1 MINFKSKKM
10 KHGFN
15 YTPTL
20 KSSAKWVCGFTII
33 EVLVACSIITISMF
47 ALMQTAQ
54 KGIILSEYALKK
66 SQVSLL
72 LEEGA
77 EAVKSIRDNNWTTIN
92 NLTLNTPYYLFFNTT
107 TKLWLL
113 DNTTTT
119 ILAGTIPTYP
129 IDGIF
134 RRTVIFYPISRDFND
149 DIVSSGGTIDPR
161 TKRVV
166 VTTTWIANGVSNS
179 KSLSFYIADIF
190 N

>member
-1 MINFKSKKM
+1 MIYFKNKKLANSSKWM
-10 KHGFN
+10 
-15 YTPTL
+15 
-20 KSSAKWVCGFTII
+20 CGFTII

-66 SQVSLL
+66 SQASLL

-92 NLTLNTPYYLFFNTT
+92 NLTLNTQYYLFFNTT
-107 TKLWLL
+107 TKLWSL

-119 ILAGTIPTYP
+119 TLAGSIPTYP

-134 RRTVIFYPISRDFND
+134 RRTVVFYPVSRDVND
-149 DIVSSGGTIDPR
+149 DIVSSGGTIDTR
-161 TKRVV
+161 TKKVV
-166 VTTTWIANGVSNS
+166 VTTTWTTGGVSNI